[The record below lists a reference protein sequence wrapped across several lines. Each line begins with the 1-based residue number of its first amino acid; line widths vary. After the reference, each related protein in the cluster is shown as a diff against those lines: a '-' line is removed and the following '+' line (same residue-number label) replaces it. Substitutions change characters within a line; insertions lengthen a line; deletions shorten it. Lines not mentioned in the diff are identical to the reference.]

1 MPLIYLSPS
10 TQEWNYYINGGS
22 EEEYMNLIADR
33 MEPYLSASGID
44 FVRNTPD
51 MTAASSITQ
60 SNAGEYDL
68 HFALHSNAAAP
79 PLSGTAQGSLVFYY
93 PTSTIGRQW
102 AEITANNI
110 RAIYPDPSKVRAES
124 TTLIGEVRRVRAPAV
139 FVEIAFHDNLADA
152 QWIKNNLDQIARNL
166 VLSITEFF
174 DLPFL
179 APVPPRKGV
188 VDVTY
193 GLLNMRD
200 KPSLEG
206 EIIAQLPDGLPIT
219 LINQWQSWYLA
230 EYQGKTG
237 YVSQDYV
244 TLLSEMEVS

>member
-33 MEPYLSASGID
+33 MEPYLTASGVN

-51 MTAASSITQ
+51 MTAASSIVQ
-60 SNAGEYDL
+60 SNAGNYDL
-68 HFALHSNAAAP
+68 HFALHSNAAAA

-93 PTSTIGRQW
+93 PTSVKGKKW

-110 RAIYPDPSKVRAES
+110 RAIYPEPSKVRAES
-124 TTLIGEVRRVRAPAV
+124 TTLIGEVRRVTAPSV
-139 FVEIAFHDNLADA
+139 FVEIAFHDNLEDA
-152 QWIKNNLDQIARNL
+152 QWIKQNLDPIARNL

-174 DLPFL
+174 GLPFL
-179 APVPPRKGV
+179 SPRPPRKGV

-200 KPSLEG
+200 RPDLKG

-219 LINQWQSWYLA
+219 LINQWQDWYLVR
-230 EYQGKTG
+230 YQNKTG
-237 YVSQDYV
+237 YVNQDFV
-244 TLLSEMEVS
+244 TLINEMEAS